1 MPQLYLCTLFYFLV
15 SFLQYTVP
23 PPVPYQGTPTDDDSC
38 IVILGNHVCVGVQ
51 RLMDGVFDSND
62 DLDGVHAWDGDTD
75 IILRFDSN
83 VVIKFVN
90 LFFYDDPQATGGP
103 VGLPFVD
110 LAWSADQAFTGQNTN
125 THPHTILG
133 NQDLSQTDMGYRNV
147 SVVVPMDLGDV
158 QPSQF
163 FRIRLLFP
171 ETSLVDWAL
180 LSELQVFGDT
190 TDIGGMYMYVG

>member
-15 SFLQYTVP
+15 SLSQYTVP

-38 IVILGNHVCVGVQ
+38 SVILGNHVCVGVQ
-51 RLMDGVFDSND
+51 RLTDGVFDSND

-75 IILRFDSN
+75 IILRFDPN
-83 VVIKFVN
+83 VVIKYVN
-90 LFFYDDPQATGGP
+90 LFFYNDPQATGGP
-103 VGLPFVD
+103 VGLPIVD
-110 LAWSADQAFTGQNTN
+110 LAWSNDQLFSEQNTIA
-125 THPHTILG
+125 HPHTILG

-147 SVVVPMDLGDV
+147 SVVVPVDLSDV
-158 QPSQF
+158 PLYQF

-190 TDIGGMYMYVG
+190 TVIGGMC

>member
-15 SFLQYTVP
+15 SFQQYTVP
-23 PPVPYQGTPTDDDSC
+23 PPVPYQGTPTDGDSC
-38 IVILGNHVCVGVQ
+38 TLVLDTLVCVGVQ
-51 RLMDGVFDSND
+51 RLTDGDFDSND
-62 DLDGVHAWDGDTD
+62 DFDGVHAWNGDTD
-75 IILRFDSN
+75 IILRFNPN
-83 VVIKFVN
+83 VVIKYVN
-90 LFFYDDPQATGGP
+90 LFFYNDPQATGGP
-103 VGLPFVD
+103 VGLPFID
-110 LAWSADQAFTGQNTN
+110 LASSNQQSFPDQSTT
-125 THPHTILG
+125 TLSHTILG

-147 SVVVPMDLGDV
+147 SVVVPIDLSDV

-190 TDIGGMYMYVG
+190 TGMYMYVG

>member
-23 PPVPYQGTPTDDDSC
+23 PPVPYQGTPTDSC
-38 IVILGNHVCVGVQ
+38 IAVLDTRVCAGVQ
-51 RLMDGVFDSND
+51 RLTDGVFDSND
-62 DLDGVHAWDGDTD
+62 DLDGVHAWNGDTV
-75 IILRFDSN
+75 IILRFNPS
-83 VVIKFVN
+83 VIIKYVN
-90 LFFYDDPQATGGP
+90 LFFYNDPQATGGP
-103 VGLPFVD
+103 VGLPIVD
-110 LAWSADQAFTGQNTN
+110 LAWSDDQVFPDQGTT
-125 THPHTILG
+125 TLPHTILG

-147 SVVVPMDLGDV
+147 SVVVPIALNDV
-158 QPSQF
+158 PLSRF

-190 TDIGGMYMYVG
+190 TGISIMYVG